1 MKDSGIVITKDL
13 LPAKRCDEIIN
24 VFEHAHKTSPSWIKF
39 SKVGQQPGVPRT
51 DASLCLDEI
60 MGEKQFESGLPKIVN
75 DHITKAAQDYIALYP
90 VLISKGTS
98 LYSVRQKL
106 QKTPISGGFHTWHC
120 ENYDMAHI
128 HRILA
133 WTIYLNDV
141 EEGGETEF
149 LYQSERVKP
158 VKGRTLI
165 FPAGFMHTHRGN
177 PPISNEKYILTGWFN
192 LRLAEKGP
200 ITSI

>member
-1 MKDSGIVITKDL
+1 MKNSGIVITKDL